1 MRGGYCEGGS
11 IMECEVTVRGGSIM
25 ECEEVTVRGIALWN
39 VKRLL

>member
-1 MRGGYCEGGS
+1 
-11 IMECEVTVRGGSIM
+11 MECEVTVRGGSIM